1 LILGNINFGDKF
13 VSLSGHYNS
22 LTEAQNAGAPVIAYG
37 MFVNAVIEFIIIAL
51 VMFLLIR
58 EINRLR
64 RKPEAQKEPT
74 EKNCPFCFT
83 VIPIRAVRCP
93 NCTSE
98 LEPESTES
106 ACRPRRKK
114 V

>member
-1 LILGNINFGDKF
+1 MLFL
-13 VSLSGHYNS
+13 
-22 LTEAQNAGAPVIAYG
+22 NARGKPITRMAIWEIVQAYARKAG
-37 MFVNAVIEFIIIAL
+37 V
-51 VMFLLIR
+51 
-58 EINRLR
+58 INRLR

-98 LEPESTES
+98 LGT
-106 ACRPRRKK
+106 
-114 V
+114 